1 MVADLLDQLFFIHR
15 FYHLLSARGASGACT
30 YAQTYRSYA
39 VARSNVALP
48 ALRPFDPST
57 SSGRASSGQ
66 ASSGCTAAWDF
77 PFLLFSFF
85 RSASEKTKTEKDRK
99 STRLNSSHV
108 A

>member
-48 ALRPFDPST
+48 ALRPFDPLRAGKLRAGKLRMYGSMGLPI
-57 SSGRASSGQ
+57 SSV
-66 ASSGCTAAWDF
+66 F
-77 PFLLFSFF
+77 VFSLAE
-85 RSASEKTKTEKDRK
+85 RKNENRKEDKVPLRRRLKTPI
-99 STRLNSSHV
+99 